1 MLKELENLLA
11 EIARQQG
18 VELGPRQRPQP
29 ARPAPVRPQL
39 EVLDAEVIE
48 AEPVRLD
55 DRNRIAPT
63 MGSTTATS
71 PHKTRDIQTKQVHE
85 RADVQVHDR
94 FDEQLS
100 HMGESVYDEPSEDA
114 AQSARDAAGWI
125 AEMFRNPQTTRQAI
139 VLKEVLSRPIDRW

>member
-39 EVLDAEVIE
+39 EMVDAEIIE
-48 AEPVRLD
+48 AEPVRLE
-55 DRNRIAPT
+55 DRSRIAPT
-63 MGSTTATS
+63 MGSSTATS
-71 PHKTRDIQTKQVHE
+71 PHKTRDTQTSQVHQ
-85 RADVQVHDR
+85 RADMQIHER

-100 HMGESVYDEPSEDA
+100 HMGECAYDEPSEDA
-114 AQSARDAAGWI
+114 AQSSAAAAGWI
-125 AEMFRNPQTTRQAI
+125 AEMFRNPQTMWQAI

>member
-39 EVLDAEVIE
+39 EVLDAEIIE
-48 AEPVRLD
+48 AEPVRLEN
-55 DRNRIAPT
+55 RGRIAPT

-71 PHKTRDIQTKQVHE
+71 PHKTRDCKPN
-85 RADVQVHDR
+85 RCMSGPMSR
-94 FDEQLS
+94 F
-100 HMGESVYDEPSEDA
+100 
-114 AQSARDAAGWI
+114 
-125 AEMFRNPQTTRQAI
+125 TTG
-139 VLKEVLSRPIDRW
+139 STSN